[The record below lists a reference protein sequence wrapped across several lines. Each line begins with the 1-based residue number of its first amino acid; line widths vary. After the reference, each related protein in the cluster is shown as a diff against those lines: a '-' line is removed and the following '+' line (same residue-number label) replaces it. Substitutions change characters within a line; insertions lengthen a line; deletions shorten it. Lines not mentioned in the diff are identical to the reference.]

1 MTTARNPRRRTCLS
15 SIALWCQAGLPAPG
29 LAIESGSESIVANS
43 LHPAANNT
51 KIWRIVAGGAANSC
65 SIIEHRTGIA

>member
-1 MTTARNPRRRTCLS
+1 MTTARNPRRMTCLS

-29 LAIESGSESIVANS
+29 LAIEPGSESIVAIS

-51 KIWRIVAGGAANSC
+51 KILRIAAGAAANSC
-65 SIIEHRTGIA
+65 LIFEHRT